1 MALSN
6 YSQLKSSVADWLNRT
21 DLTTAI
27 VDFITLAEA
36 QFNKEI
42 RNRKMIKRA
51 TATIDSQ
58 YSAVPADWLQT
69 VDFVV
74 EANPVVTLEFTT
86 NEHLDK
92 LRETYT
98 TSGTPK
104 FYTIVGQELEV
115 LPVPDSTTLTGE
127 ITYYSK
133 IPNLTDA
140 NPTNWLMNSSP
151 GIYLYGTLLQSAPYL
166 VDDSRI
172 ALWSSLY
179 QKLVKDLEIAD
190 QKARVGD
197 STLTIK
203 APALQ

>member
-1 MALSN
+1 MALVN
-6 YSQLKSSVADWLNRT
+6 YSDLKTSIADWLNRS
-21 DLTTAI
+21 DLTATI
-27 VDFITLAEA
+27 PDFITLAESG
-36 QFNKEI
+36 FNKEI

-69 VDFVV
+69 VDFVI
-74 EANPVVTLEFTT
+74 EANPVVTLEFIT
-86 NEHLDK
+86 NEKLDK

-98 TSGTPK
+98 SSGTPK

-115 LPVPDSTTLTGE
+115 LPVPDSATLTGE

-133 IPNLTDA
+133 IPNLTDV

-151 GIYLYGTLLQSAPYL
+151 DIYLYGSLLQSAPYL

-172 ALWSSLY
+172 PVWASMY

-197 STLTIK
+197 STLKMK
-203 APALQ
+203 ATALQ

>member
-1 MALSN
+1 MALVN
-6 YSQLKSSVADWLNRT
+6 YSDLKTSIADWLNRA
-21 DLTTAI
+21 DLTATI
-27 VDFITLAEA
+27 PDFITLAESG
-36 QFNKEI
+36 FNKEI

-74 EANPVVTLEFTT
+74 EANPVVTLEFIT
-86 NEHLDK
+86 NEKLDK

-98 TSGTPK
+98 SSGTPK

-115 LPVPDSTTLTGE
+115 LPVPDSATLTGE

-133 IPNLTDA
+133 IPNLTDVS
-140 NPTNWLMNSSP
+140 PTNWLMNSSP
-151 GIYLYGTLLQSAPYL
+151 DIYLYGSLLQSAPYL

-172 ALWSSLY
+172 PVWASMY

-197 STLTIK
+197 STLKMK
-203 APALQ
+203 ATALQ

>member
-1 MALSN
+1 MALVN
-6 YSQLKSSVADWLNRT
+6 YSDLKTSIADWLNRS
-21 DLTTAI
+21 DLTATI
-27 VDFITLAEA
+27 PDFITLAETG
-36 QFNKEI
+36 FNKEI

-74 EANPVVTLEFTT
+74 EANPVVTLEFIT
-86 NEHLDK
+86 NEKLDK

-98 TSGTPK
+98 SSGTPK

-115 LPVPDSTTLTGE
+115 LPVPDSATLTGE

-133 IPNLTDA
+133 IPNLTDVS
-140 NPTNWLMNSSP
+140 PTNWLMNSSP
-151 GIYLYGTLLQSAPYL
+151 DIYLYGSLLQSAPYL

-172 ALWSSLY
+172 PVWASMY

-197 STLTIK
+197 STLKMK
-203 APALQ
+203 ATALQ

>member
-58 YSAVPADWLQT
+58 YSAVPSDWLQT
-69 VDFVV
+69 VDFVI
-74 EANPVVTLEFTT
+74 ESNPIVTLEFVT
-86 NEHLDK
+86 NEKLDK

-98 TSGTPK
+98 SSGTPE
-104 FYTIVGQELEV
+104 FYTIEV
-115 LPVPDSTTLTGE
+115 
-127 ITYYSK
+127 K
-133 IPNLTDA
+133 N
-140 NPTNWLMNSSP
+140 
-151 GIYLYGTLLQSAPYL
+151 
-166 VDDSRI
+166 
-172 ALWSSLY
+172 
-179 QKLVKDLEIAD
+179 
-190 QKARVGD
+190 
-197 STLTIK
+197 
-203 APALQ
+203 

>member
-1 MALSN
+1 MALVN
-6 YSQLKSSVADWLNRT
+6 YSDLKTNIAAWLNRT
-21 DLTTAI
+21 DLTTVI
-27 VDFITLAEA
+27 PDFITLAESS
-36 QFNKEI
+36 FNEEI

-197 STLTIK
+197 STLKIK

>member
-1 MALSN
+1 MALVN
-6 YSQLKSSVADWLNRT
+6 YSDLKTSIADWLNRS
-21 DLTTAI
+21 DLTATI
-27 VDFITLAEA
+27 PDFITLAESG
-36 QFNKEI
+36 FNKEI

-69 VDFVV
+69 VDFVI
-74 EANPVVTLEFTT
+74 EANPVVTLEFIT
-86 NEHLDK
+86 NEKLDK

-98 TSGTPK
+98 SSGTPK

-115 LPVPDSTTLTGE
+115 LPVPDSATLTGE

-133 IPNLTDA
+133 IPNLTDV

-151 GIYLYGTLLQSAPYL
+151 DIYLYGSLLQSAPYL

-172 ALWSSLY
+172 PVWASMY

>member
-6 YSQLKSSVADWLNRT
+6 YSELKSSVADWLNRT

-58 YSAVPADWLQT
+58 YSAVPSDWLQT
-69 VDFVV
+69 VDFVI
-74 EANPVVTLEFTT
+74 ESNPIVTLEFVT
-86 NEHLDK
+86 NEKLDK

-98 TSGTPK
+98 SSGTPE

-115 LPVPDSTTLTGE
+115 LPVPDSATLTGE
-127 ITYYSK
+127 LTYYSK
-133 IPNLTDA
+133 IPNLTDTA
-140 NPTNWLMNSSP
+140 TTNWLLNSNP
-151 GIYLYGTLLQSAPYL
+151 DIYLYGTLLQSAPYL
-166 VDDSRI
+166 VDDARI
-172 ALWSSLY
+172 PVWASLY

-197 STLTIK
+197 STLRMK
-203 APALQ
+203 ATALQ

>member
-1 MALSN
+1 MALVN
-6 YSQLKSSVADWLNRT
+6 YSDLKTNIAAWLNRT
-21 DLTTAI
+21 DLTTVI
-27 VDFITLAEA
+27 PDFITLAESS
-36 QFNKEI
+36 FNEEI

-58 YSAVPADWLQT
+58 YSAVPADWFQT

-74 EANPVVTLEFTT
+74 EAIPVVTLEFTT

-92 LRETYT
+92 FRETYT

>member
-6 YSQLKSSVADWLNRT
+6 YSELKSSVADWLNRT

-58 YSAVPADWLQT
+58 YSAVPSDWLQT
-69 VDFVV
+69 VDFVI
-74 EANPVVTLEFTT
+74 ESNPIVTLEFVT
-86 NEHLDK
+86 NEKLDK

-98 TSGTPK
+98 SSGTPE

-115 LPVPDSTTLTGE
+115 LPVPDSATLTGE
-127 ITYYSK
+127 LTYYSK
-133 IPNLTDA
+133 IPNLTDTA
-140 NPTNWLMNSSP
+140 TTNWLLNSNP
-151 GIYLYGTLLQSAPYL
+151 DIYLYGTLLQSAPYL
-166 VDDSRI
+166 VDDARI
-172 ALWSSLY
+172 PVWSSLY

-197 STLTIK
+197 SILKIK

>member
-1 MALSN
+1 MALVN
-6 YSQLKSSVADWLNRT
+6 YSDLKTSIADWLNRS
-21 DLTTAI
+21 DLTATI
-27 VDFITLAEA
+27 PDFITLAESG
-36 QFNKEI
+36 FNKEI

-69 VDFVV
+69 VDFVI
-74 EANPVVTLEFTT
+74 EANPVVTLEFIT
-86 NEHLDK
+86 NEKLDK

-98 TSGTPK
+98 SSGTPK

-115 LPVPDSTTLTGE
+115 LPVPDSATLTGE

-133 IPNLTDA
+133 IPNLTDVS
-140 NPTNWLMNSSP
+140 PTNWLMNSSP
-151 GIYLYGTLLQSAPYL
+151 DIYLYGSLLQSAPYL

-172 ALWSSLY
+172 PVWASMY

-197 STLTIK
+197 STLKMK
-203 APALQ
+203 ATALQ

>member
-1 MALSN
+1 MALVN
-6 YSQLKSSVADWLNRT
+6 YSDLKTSIADWLNRS
-21 DLTTAI
+21 DLTATI
-27 VDFITLAEA
+27 PDFITLAESG
-36 QFNKEI
+36 FNKEI

-58 YSAVPADWLQT
+58 YSAVPSDWLQT
-69 VDFVV
+69 VDFVI
-74 EANPVVTLEFTT
+74 ETNPVVTLEFIT
-86 NEHLDK
+86 NEKLDK

-98 TSGTPK
+98 SSGTPK

-115 LPVPDSTTLTGE
+115 LPVPDSATLTGE

-133 IPNLTDA
+133 IPNLTDV

-151 GIYLYGTLLQSAPYL
+151 DIYLYGSLLQSAPYL

-172 ALWSSLY
+172 PVWASMY

-197 STLTIK
+197 STLKMK
-203 APALQ
+203 ATALQ

>member
-1 MALSN
+1 MALVN
-6 YSQLKSSVADWLNRT
+6 YSDLKTSIADWLNRS
-21 DLTTAI
+21 DLTSVI
-27 VDFITLAEA
+27 PDFITLAEA
-36 QFNKEI
+36 SFNKEI

-69 VDFVV
+69 VDFVI
-74 EANPVVTLEFTT
+74 ESNPVVTLEFIT
-86 NEHLDK
+86 NEKLDK

-98 TSGTPK
+98 SSGTPK

-115 LPVPDSTTLTGE
+115 LPVPDSATLTGE

-133 IPNLTDA
+133 IPNLTDV

-151 GIYLYGTLLQSAPYL
+151 DIYLYGSLLQSAPYL
-166 VDDSRI
+166 VDDARI
-172 ALWSSLY
+172 PVWASMY

-197 STLTIK
+197 STLKMK
-203 APALQ
+203 ATALQ

>member
-1 MALSN
+1 MALVN
-6 YSQLKSSVADWLNRT
+6 YSDLKTSIADWLNRS
-21 DLTTAI
+21 DLTATI
-27 VDFITLAEA
+27 PDFITLAESG
-36 QFNKEI
+36 FNKEI

-58 YSAVPADWLQT
+58 YSAVPSDWLQT
-69 VDFVV
+69 VDFVI
-74 EANPVVTLEFTT
+74 ETNPVVTLEFIT
-86 NEHLDK
+86 NEKLDK

-98 TSGTPK
+98 SSGTPK

-115 LPVPDSTTLTGE
+115 LPIPDSATLTGE

-133 IPNLTDA
+133 IPNLTDV

-151 GIYLYGTLLQSAPYL
+151 DIYLYGSLLQSAPYL

-172 ALWSSLY
+172 PVWASMY

-197 STLTIK
+197 STLKMK
-203 APALQ
+203 ATALQ

>member
-1 MALSN
+1 MALVN
-6 YSQLKSSVADWLNRT
+6 YSDLKTSIADWLNRS
-21 DLTTAI
+21 DLTATI
-27 VDFITLAEA
+27 PDIITLAESG
-36 QFNKEI
+36 FNKEI

-74 EANPVVTLEFTT
+74 EANPVVTLEFIT
-86 NEHLDK
+86 NEKLDK

-98 TSGTPK
+98 SSGTPK

-115 LPVPDSTTLTGE
+115 LPVPDSATLTGE

-133 IPNLTDA
+133 IPNLTDVS
-140 NPTNWLMNSSP
+140 PTNWLMNSSP
-151 GIYLYGTLLQSAPYL
+151 DIYLYGSLLQSAPYL

-172 ALWSSLY
+172 PVWASMY

-197 STLTIK
+197 STLKMK
-203 APALQ
+203 ATALQ

>member
-58 YSAVPADWLQT
+58 YSAVPSDWLQT
-69 VDFVV
+69 VDFVI
-74 EANPVVTLEFTT
+74 ESNPIVTLEFVT
-86 NEHLDK
+86 NEKLDK

-98 TSGTPK
+98 SSGTPE

-115 LPVPDSTTLTGE
+115 LPVPDSATLTGE
-127 ITYYSK
+127 LTYYSK
-133 IPNLTDA
+133 IPNLTDTA
-140 NPTNWLMNSSP
+140 TTNWLLNSNP
-151 GIYLYGTLLQSAPYL
+151 DIYLYGTLLQSAPYL

-172 ALWSSLY
+172 PVWSSLY

-197 STLTIK
+197 STLRMK
-203 APALQ
+203 ATALQ

>member
-1 MALSN
+1 MALVN
-6 YSQLKSSVADWLNRT
+6 YSDLKTSIADWLNRS
-21 DLTTAI
+21 DLTATI
-27 VDFITLAEA
+27 PDFITLAEA

-58 YSAVPADWLQT
+58 YSAVPSDWLQT
-69 VDFVV
+69 VDFVI
-74 EANPVVTLEFTT
+74 ESNPIVTLEFVT
-86 NEHLDK
+86 NEKLDK

-98 TSGTPK
+98 SSGTPK

-115 LPVPDSTTLTGE
+115 LPVPDSATLTGE

-133 IPNLTDA
+133 IPNLTDTA
-140 NPTNWLMNSSP
+140 TTNWLLNSNP
-151 GIYLYGTLLQSAPYL
+151 DIYLYGTLLQSAPYL

-172 ALWSSLY
+172 PVWASLY

-197 STLTIK
+197 STLRMK
-203 APALQ
+203 ATALQ

>member
-58 YSAVPADWLQT
+58 YSAVPSDWLQT
-69 VDFVV
+69 VDFVI
-74 EANPVVTLEFTT
+74 ETNPVVTLEFIT
-86 NEHLDK
+86 NEKLDK

-98 TSGTPK
+98 SSGTPK

-115 LPVPDSTTLTGE
+115 LPVPDSATLTGE

-133 IPNLTDA
+133 IPNLTDV

-151 GIYLYGTLLQSAPYL
+151 DIYLYGSLLQSAPYL

-172 ALWSSLY
+172 AVWSSMY

-197 STLTIK
+197 STLKMK
-203 APALQ
+203 ATALQ

>member
-1 MALSN
+1 MALVN
-6 YSQLKSSVADWLNRT
+6 YSDLKTSIADWLNRS
-21 DLTTAI
+21 DLTATI
-27 VDFITLAEA
+27 PDFITLAESG
-36 QFNKEI
+36 FNKEI

-58 YSAVPADWLQT
+58 YSAVPSDWLQT
-69 VDFVV
+69 VDFVI
-74 EANPVVTLEFTT
+74 ETNPVVTLEFIT
-86 NEHLDK
+86 NEKLDK

-98 TSGTPK
+98 SSGTPK

-115 LPVPDSTTLTGE
+115 LPVPDSATLTGE

-133 IPNLTDA
+133 IPNLTDV

-151 GIYLYGTLLQSAPYL
+151 DIYLYGSLLQSAPYL

-172 ALWSSLY
+172 AVWSSLY

-197 STLTIK
+197 STLKIK

>member
-1 MALSN
+1 MALVN
-6 YSQLKSSVADWLNRT
+6 YSDLKTSIADWLNRS
-21 DLTTAI
+21 DLTATI
-27 VDFITLAEA
+27 PDFITLAESG
-36 QFNKEI
+36 FNKEI

-74 EANPVVTLEFTT
+74 EANPVVTLEFIT
-86 NEHLDK
+86 NEKLDK

-98 TSGTPK
+98 SSGTPK

-115 LPVPDSTTLTGE
+115 LPVPDSATLTGE

-133 IPNLTDA
+133 IPNLTDVS
-140 NPTNWLMNSSP
+140 PTNWLMNSSP
-151 GIYLYGTLLQSAPYL
+151 DIYLYGSLLQSAPYL

-172 ALWSSLY
+172 PVWASMY

-197 STLTIK
+197 STLKMK
-203 APALQ
+203 ATALQ

>member
-1 MALSN
+1 MALVN
-6 YSQLKSSVADWLNRT
+6 YSDLKTSIADWLNRS
-21 DLTTAI
+21 DLTSVI
-27 VDFITLAEA
+27 PDFITLAEA
-36 QFNKEI
+36 SFNKEI

-69 VDFVV
+69 VDFVI
-74 EANPVVTLEFTT
+74 EANPVVTLEFIT
-86 NEHLDK
+86 NEKLDK

-98 TSGTPK
+98 SSGTPK

-115 LPVPDSTTLTGE
+115 LPVPDSATLTGE

-133 IPNLTDA
+133 IPNLTDV

-151 GIYLYGTLLQSAPYL
+151 DIYLYGSLLQSAPYL

-172 ALWSSLY
+172 PVWASMY

-197 STLTIK
+197 STLKMK
-203 APALQ
+203 ATALQ

>member
-1 MALSN
+1 MALVN
-6 YSQLKSSVADWLNRT
+6 YSDLKTSIADWLNRS
-21 DLTTAI
+21 DLTTTI
-27 VDFITLAEA
+27 PDFITLAEA
-36 QFNKEI
+36 GFNKEI

-69 VDFVV
+69 VDFVI
-74 EANPVVTLEFTT
+74 ETNPVVTLEFIT
-86 NEHLDK
+86 NEKLDK

-98 TSGTPK
+98 SSGTPK

-115 LPVPDSTTLTGE
+115 LPVPDSATLTGE

-133 IPNLTDA
+133 IPNLTDV

-151 GIYLYGTLLQSAPYL
+151 DIYLYGSLLQSAPYL

-172 ALWSSLY
+172 PVWASMY

-197 STLTIK
+197 STLKMK
-203 APALQ
+203 ATALQ

>member
-1 MALSN
+1 MALVN
-6 YSQLKSSVADWLNRT
+6 YSDLKTSIADWLNRS
-21 DLTTAI
+21 DLTATI
-27 VDFITLAEA
+27 PDFITLAESG
-36 QFNKEI
+36 FNKEI

-69 VDFVV
+69 VDFVI
-74 EANPVVTLEFTT
+74 ESNPVVTLEFIT
-86 NEHLDK
+86 NEKLDK

-98 TSGTPK
+98 SSGTPK

-115 LPVPDSTTLTGE
+115 LPVPDSATLTGE

-133 IPNLTDA
+133 IPNLTDV

-151 GIYLYGTLLQSAPYL
+151 DIYLYGSLLQSAPYL

-172 ALWSSLY
+172 PVWASMY

-197 STLTIK
+197 STLKMK
-203 APALQ
+203 ATALQ

>member
-1 MALSN
+1 MALVN
-6 YSQLKSSVADWLNRT
+6 YSDLKTSIADWLNRS
-21 DLTTAI
+21 DLTATI
-27 VDFITLAEA
+27 PDFITLAESG
-36 QFNKEI
+36 FNKEI

-58 YSAVPADWLQT
+58 YSAVPSDWLQT
-69 VDFVV
+69 VDFVI
-74 EANPVVTLEFTT
+74 EANPVVTLEFIT
-86 NEHLDK
+86 NEKLDK

-98 TSGTPK
+98 SSGTPK

-115 LPVPDSTTLTGE
+115 LPVPDSATLTGE

-133 IPNLTDA
+133 IPNLTDV

-151 GIYLYGTLLQSAPYL
+151 DIYLYGSLLQSAPYL

-172 ALWSSLY
+172 PVWASMY

-197 STLTIK
+197 STLKMK
-203 APALQ
+203 ATALQ

>member
-1 MALSN
+1 MALVN
-6 YSQLKSSVADWLNRT
+6 YSDLKTSVADWLNRT
-21 DLTTAI
+21 DLTSTI
-27 VDFITLAEA
+27 PDFITLAEA
-36 QFNKEI
+36 GFNKEI

-69 VDFVV
+69 VDFVI
-74 EANPVVTLEFTT
+74 ESNPIVTLEFIT
-86 NEHLDK
+86 NEQLDK

-98 TSGTPK
+98 SGGTPK

-115 LPVPDSTTLTGE
+115 LPVPDSATLTGE

-133 IPNLTDA
+133 IPNLTDI

-151 GIYLYGTLLQSAPYL
+151 DIYLYGTLLQSAPYL

-172 ALWSSLY
+172 PVWASLY

-197 STLTIK
+197 STLKIK

>member
-6 YSQLKSSVADWLNRT
+6 YSELKSSVADWLNRT

-58 YSAVPADWLQT
+58 YSAVPSDWLQT
-69 VDFVV
+69 VDFVI
-74 EANPVVTLEFTT
+74 ESNPIVTLEFVT
-86 NEHLDK
+86 NEKLDT

-98 TSGTPK
+98 SSGTPE

-115 LPVPDSTTLTGE
+115 LPVPDSATLTGE
-127 ITYYSK
+127 LTYYSK
-133 IPNLTDA
+133 IPNLTDTA
-140 NPTNWLMNSSP
+140 TTNWLLNSNP
-151 GIYLYGTLLQSAPYL
+151 DIYLYGTLLQSAPYL
-166 VDDSRI
+166 VDDARI
-172 ALWSSLY
+172 PVWASLY

-197 STLTIK
+197 STLRMK
-203 APALQ
+203 ATALQ

>member
-1 MALSN
+1 MALVN
-6 YSQLKSSVADWLNRT
+6 YSDLKTSIADWLNRS
-21 DLTTAI
+21 DLTATI
-27 VDFITLAEA
+27 PDFITLAESG
-36 QFNKEI
+36 FNKEI

-58 YSAVPADWLQT
+58 YSAVPSDWLQT
-69 VDFVV
+69 VDFVI
-74 EANPVVTLEFTT
+74 ETNPVVTLEFIT
-86 NEHLDK
+86 NEKLDK

-98 TSGTPK
+98 SSGTPK

-115 LPVPDSTTLTGE
+115 LPVPDSATLTGE

-133 IPNLTDA
+133 IPNLTDVS
-140 NPTNWLMNSSP
+140 PTNWLMNSSP
-151 GIYLYGTLLQSAPYL
+151 DIYLYGSLLQSAPYL

-172 ALWSSLY
+172 PVWASMY

-197 STLTIK
+197 STLKMK
-203 APALQ
+203 ATALQ

>member
-1 MALSN
+1 MALVN
-6 YSQLKSSVADWLNRT
+6 YSDLKTSIADWLNRS
-21 DLTTAI
+21 DLTATI
-27 VDFITLAEA
+27 PDFITLAESG
-36 QFNKEI
+36 FNKEI
-42 RNRKMIKRA
+42 RSRKMIKRA

-69 VDFVV
+69 VDFVI
-74 EANPVVTLEFTT
+74 EANPVVTLEFIT
-86 NEHLDK
+86 NEKLDK

-98 TSGTPK
+98 SSGTPK

-115 LPVPDSTTLTGE
+115 LPVPDSATLTGE

-133 IPNLTDA
+133 IPNLTDV

-151 GIYLYGTLLQSAPYL
+151 DIYLYGSLLQSAPYL

-172 ALWSSLY
+172 PVWASMY

-197 STLTIK
+197 STLKMK
-203 APALQ
+203 ATALQ

>member
-6 YSQLKSSVADWLNRT
+6 YSELKSSVADWLNRT

-58 YSAVPADWLQT
+58 YSAVPSDWLQT
-69 VDFVV
+69 VDFVI
-74 EANPVVTLEFTT
+74 ESNPIVTLEFVT
-86 NEHLDK
+86 NEKLDK

-98 TSGTPK
+98 SSGTPE

-115 LPVPDSTTLTGE
+115 LPVPDSATLTGE
-127 ITYYSK
+127 LTYYSK
-133 IPNLTDA
+133 IPNLTDTA
-140 NPTNWLMNSSP
+140 TTNWLLNSNP
-151 GIYLYGTLLQSAPYL
+151 DIYLYGTLLQSAPYL
-166 VDDSRI
+166 VDDARI
-172 ALWSSLY
+172 PVWSSLY

-197 STLTIK
+197 STLRMK
-203 APALQ
+203 ATALQ

>member
-1 MALSN
+1 MALVN
-6 YSQLKSSVADWLNRT
+6 YSDLKTSIADWLNRS
-21 DLTTAI
+21 DLTATI
-27 VDFITLAEA
+27 PDFITLAESG
-36 QFNKEI
+36 FNKEI

-58 YSAVPADWLQT
+58 YSAVPSDWLQT
-69 VDFVV
+69 VDFVI
-74 EANPVVTLEFTT
+74 ETNPVVTLEFIT
-86 NEHLDK
+86 NEKLDK

-98 TSGTPK
+98 SSGTPK

-115 LPVPDSTTLTGE
+115 LPIPDSATLTGE

-133 IPNLTDA
+133 IPNLTDV

-151 GIYLYGTLLQSAPYL
+151 DIYLYGSLLQSAPYL

-172 ALWSSLY
+172 AVWASLY

-197 STLTIK
+197 STLKMK
-203 APALQ
+203 ATALQ

>member
-58 YSAVPADWLQT
+58 YSAVPSDWLQT
-69 VDFVV
+69 VDFVI
-74 EANPVVTLEFTT
+74 ESNPIVTLEFVT
-86 NEHLDK
+86 NEKLDK

-98 TSGTPK
+98 SSGTPK

-115 LPVPDSTTLTGE
+115 LPVPDSATLTGE

-133 IPNLTDA
+133 IPNLTDTA
-140 NPTNWLMNSSP
+140 TTNWLLNSNP
-151 GIYLYGTLLQSAPYL
+151 DIYLYGTLLQSAPYL

-172 ALWSSLY
+172 PVWAGLY

-197 STLTIK
+197 STLRMK
-203 APALQ
+203 ATALQ